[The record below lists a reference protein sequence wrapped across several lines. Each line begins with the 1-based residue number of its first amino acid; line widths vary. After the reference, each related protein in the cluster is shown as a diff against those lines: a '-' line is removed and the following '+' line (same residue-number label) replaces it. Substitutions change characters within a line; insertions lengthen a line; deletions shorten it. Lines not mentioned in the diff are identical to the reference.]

1 MKRIYC
7 FIITLIVSLLPF
19 LPLSVSAQTTSTP
32 PPVADSYYLPQD
44 ISYDPKIP
52 TPKQFL
58 GYQVG
63 EQHVTPY
70 EQYAYWRKLAELTPR
85 FKIETY
91 GKSFE
96 NKELLLVTVTSPQNH
111 SKINEI
117 KSEHQKLVN
126 PSQSSSLNTQN
137 MPIVV
142 WQGYSVHG
150 NEASGTNSALISAY
164 YLAAAQ
170 GPEIEELLNNTV
182 ILIDP
187 CINPDGGNRF
197 ATWVNVNKSTN
208 LVSDGNSRE
217 FSEVFPGGR
226 TNHYWFDLNRDWLY
240 QQMPESKGRLVKFYD
255 WRPNILTDHHEM
267 GSNSSFFFQ
276 PGVPSRTHPMTPRKN
291 IELTAKIGTYHA
303 AGLDKIGSQY
313 YTQENYDDFYYG
325 KGSTLP
331 DVNGSIGILF
341 EQASSRG
348 HLQETTNGL
357 LSFPFTIR
365 NQFTASLS
373 TLKAAKEMRVELLNY
388 MRDFYKESS
397 TDAIKGYVFGGGND
411 PIKTWEMVN
420 ILKRNE
426 IEVYKLSK
434 DESIDNKAF
443 SKANSYIVPMNQPQ
457 HRLIKAT
464 FEKRTTFED
473 SLFYDISA
481 WTMPL
486 CMNVPYAEA
495 KTAISLGEKVVTNDF
510 PKGKIVGKSTYAYLF
525 NWDSYFAPRTAYELM
540 KKGFG
545 LKVATEPFT
554 AIIEGKEQKF
564 DYGTIQIICN
574 GNDPATTLQTLAER
588 DGVDFFASPT
598 GLTPVGI
605 DFGSENFR
613 RLRQPKPLMIVGSGT
628 DSNDA
633 GEIWHLLDQRINI
646 PLAFADIDVVN
657 RIGLEKYT
665 HLIMVSGNYSN
676 LSDEKI
682 KRFVQGGGILVAMN
696 TAVEWAANKGISTIK
711 LKSSDKENTEKRP
724 YALQSRYSGA
734 LATSGT
740 IFEAKIDPSH
750 PICYGFKQD
759 KMALFKDNNLFMEDT
774 KDAYNTPLIFT
785 QNPLL
790 AGYIHPKNAK
800 LIPNSPAVIAQTV
813 GSGRVISMTENH
825 NFRAFWYGT
834 NKLFLNTLFFG
845 NLIGGGRFGGG
856 GDN

>member
-1 MKRIYC
+1 MKRL
-7 FIITLIVSLLPF
+7 FIQF
-19 LPLSVSAQTTSTP
+19 LALFLSIGAFAQ
-32 PPVADSYYLPQD
+32 VADSYYLPQNVT
-44 ISYDPKIP
+44 YDPKIP

-70 EQYAYWRKLAELTPR
+70 EQYAYWRELAKLTNR
-85 FKIETY
+85 FKVEVY

-96 NKELLLVTVTSPQNH
+96 NRELLLITVTSPQNH
-111 SKINEI
+111 TNLEKL
-117 KSEHQKLVN
+117 KAEHKKLTIG
-126 PSQSSSLNTQN
+126 SQSSGLDTKN

-150 NEASGTNSALISAY
+150 NEASGTNSALLTAY

-170 GPEIEELLNNTV
+170 GPAIDSLLNEAI
-182 ILIDP
+182 ILVDP

-197 ATWVNVNKSTN
+197 STWVNINRSTN
-208 LVSDGNSRE
+208 LVSDANNRE
-217 FSEVFPGGR
+217 FSETWPGGR

-255 WRPNILTDHHEM
+255 WKPNILTDHHEM
-267 GSNSSFFFQ
+267 GSGSTFFFQ
-276 PGVPSRTHPMTPRKN
+276 PGIPSRTHPMTPKKN
-291 IELTAKIGTYHA
+291 IELTAKIGNYHA
-303 AGLDKIGSQY
+303 EGLDKIGSFY
-313 YTQENYDDFYYG
+313 YTQENYDDYYYG

-348 HLQETTNGL
+348 HLQETQNGL

-365 NQFTASLS
+365 NQFSATLS

-388 MRDFYKESS
+388 MRDFYKETSS
-397 TDAIKGYVFGGGND
+397 DPIKAYVFGGGND

-420 ILKRNE
+420 IMKRNE
-426 IEVYKLSK
+426 IDVYRLSK
-434 DESIDNKAF
+434 DESIDGKSF
-443 SKANSYIVPMNQPQ
+443 SKANSFVIPMNQAQ

-495 KTAISLGEKVVTNDF
+495 KTAISLGDKIEQNDF
-510 PKGKIVGKSTYAYLF
+510 PKGKVIGKSTYAYLF
-525 NWDSYFAPRTAYELM
+525 TWDSYFAPRAAYELM
-540 KKGFG
+540 KKGYG

-554 AIIEGKEQKF
+554 AIIGGKEQKF

-574 GNDPATTLQTLAER
+574 GNDPNALLQTLAER
-588 DGVDFFASPT
+588 DGIDFFASPT

-605 DFGSENFR
+605 DFGSENFKR
-613 RLRQPKPLMIVGSGT
+613 VRQPRPLMIVGTGV

-646 PLAFADIDVVN
+646 PLVTVDIETVN
-657 RIGLEKYT
+657 RINLDKYT
-665 HLIMVSGNYSN
+665 HILMVSGNYGN
-676 LSDEKI
+676 LSEDKI
-682 KRFVQGGGILVAMN
+682 RRFVAGGGTLVAMN
-696 TAVEWAANKGISTIK
+696 TSVEWAASKKIANVT
-711 LKSSDKENTEKRP
+711 LKSGDSETKEKRP
-724 YALQSRYSGA
+724 YVLASKYSGA
-734 LATSGT
+734 LATAGT
-740 IFEAKIDPSH
+740 IFEAKIDPTH
-750 PICYGFKQD
+750 PICYGYKQD
-759 KMALFKDNNLFMEDT
+759 KIALFKDNNIFMEDT
-774 KDAYNTPLIFT
+774 KDPYNTPLIFT
-785 QNPLL
+785 PNPLM
-790 AGYIHPKNAK
+790 AGYIHPKNEK
-800 LIPNSPAVIAQTV
+800 LIKNSPAVIAHTS
-813 GSGRVISMTENH
+813 GAGRVISMTENH

-834 NKLFLNTLFFG
+834 NKLFLNTLFFS
-845 NLIGGGRFGGG
+845 NIIGGGRFGGE
-856 GDN
+856 D